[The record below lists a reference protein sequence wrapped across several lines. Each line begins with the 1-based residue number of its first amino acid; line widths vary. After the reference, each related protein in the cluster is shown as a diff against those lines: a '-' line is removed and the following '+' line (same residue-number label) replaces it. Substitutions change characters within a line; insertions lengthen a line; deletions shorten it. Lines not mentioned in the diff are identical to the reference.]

1 MADGV
6 RSVKNQYRGINAHLH
21 SLLQA
26 ESRWGGF
33 HTAHIADLN
42 KTLKAGLLPMGY
54 TTDIEPSLQIR
65 RLGEPP
71 AMPRSDV
78 SIFDRD
84 LRRASQP
91 PVPLQAQAPVLTL
104 PIPTLLQEYPLS
116 EKPFRAI
123 AVYEINQHD
132 KPVAWLELL
141 SPSNKGDSRDAEL
154 YRKKRL
160 KIIGNGI
167 VLIELDY
174 LHETPPTFEGLPDYD
189 VRQGANDTPDSHP
202 YRIVIIDPR
211 PDVETGQ
218 AFLAAFDIDQ
228 PIPPMTIPLNAG
240 DVFPFDF
247 GVPYTKTY
255 EEMLYGVELVDYS
268 QLPLNFDRYSPDDQA
283 RIAARMLAVIEAAKR
298 GENLETGRPFPV
310 TLLPLDEALA
320 QLAV

>member
-1 MADGV
+1 VAGGV

-33 HTAHIADLN
+33 HTAHIGDLS

-65 RLGEPP
+65 RVGEP
-71 AMPRSDV
+71 
-78 SIFDRD
+78 FN
-84 LRRASQP
+84 
-91 PVPLQAQAPVLTL
+91 VPQSRVLTL

-116 EKPFRAI
+116 EKPLWAI
-123 AVYEINQHD
+123 AIYEINESD

-154 YRKKRL
+154 YRNKRL

-174 LHETPPTFEGLPDYD
+174 LHETPPTFEGLPDYHA
-189 VRQGANDTPDSHP
+189 QQNESDTPDSHP
-202 YRIVIIDPR
+202 YRIVIVDPR
-211 PDVETGQ
+211 PDVKTGQ
-218 AFLAAFDIDQ
+218 AFLAAFDVDQ
-228 PIPPMTIPLNAG
+228 AIPTMTIPLNVG
-240 DVFPFDF
+240 DTFTFDF
-247 GVPYTKTY
+247 GVPYAKTF
-255 EEMLYGVELVDYS
+255 EELLYGVELVDYS

-298 GENLETGRPFPV
+298 GANLETDGPFPV

-320 QLAV
+320 QLAVHTGG